1 MVSTRNS
8 FTFITFIHQYF
19 LLKIAFIDVTSYHNF
34 YIKYTSLKHIRIL
47 KVLMHIVDGP
57 NHIILCDALESP
69 QIRPQIGP
77 QK

>member
-47 KVLMHIVDGP
+47 KVLMHIVDG
-57 NHIILCDALESP
+57 LKSP